1 MCFVTN
7 VCAHRGASLTFKEN
21 TLEAFTHAVAL
32 GSDWIELDVW
42 LASDGNVVVHHDQT
56 VGTDL
61 HIQEATVEDLPNDV
75 PLLGT
80 AVEACAGAHMN
91 IELKVSEST
100 LTQKLVDSVLDVIG
114 SASHDKQF
122 LLSSFNRDVLEY
134 ARAASPTV
142 QLGFLTIGDFK
153 ERKDFLQGLKLSGF
167 QSVHPHHLAVD
178 EDFVVASH
186 EYGLEVNVWTVNDED
201 RMEELIGF
209 GVDGIITDVP
219 DVALEVVKGR
229 DR

>member
-1 MCFVTN
+1 MTK

-21 TLEAFTHAVAL
+21 TLEAFTHAVTL
-32 GSDWIELDVW
+32 GSDWVELDVW

-61 HIQEATVEDLPNDV
+61 HIQEVTVEDLPNDV
-75 PLLGT
+75 PLLG
-80 AVEACAGAHMN
+80 AAMEACAGAHMN

-100 LTQKLVDSVLDVIG
+100 PTERLVDSVLDVIG
-114 SASHDKQF
+114 SASHDQQF
-122 LLSSFNRDVLEY
+122 LLSSFSRDVLEY
-134 ARAASPTV
+134 ARATSSTV

-153 ERKDFLQGLKLSGF
+153 EKKNFLQGLKLSGF
-167 QSVHPHHLAVD
+167 QSVHPHYLAVD
-178 EDFVVASH
+178 VDFVVISH

-219 DVALEVVKGR
+219 DVALEVVKRR
-229 DR
+229 DG

>member
-21 TLEAFTHAVAL
+21 TLEAFTHAVAI
-32 GSDWIELDVW
+32 GSDWVEFDVW
-42 LASDGNVVVHHDQT
+42 LASDGNVVVHHDET
-56 VGTDL
+56 IGKDRY
-61 HIQEATVEDLPNDV
+61 IQELTVKDIPSHI
-75 PLLGT
+75 PLLRN
-80 AVEACAGAHMN
+80 AINACAGAHMN
-91 IELKVSEST
+91 IELKVSEFT
-100 LTQKLVDSVLDVIG
+100 LTQKLVDSVLGGIEG
-114 SASHDKQF
+114 NNLNQQF
-122 LLSSFNRDVLEY
+122 LLSSFSRDVLEY
-134 ARAASPTV
+134 ARATSPTV

-219 DVALEVVKGR
+219 DVALEVVKGH

>member
-1 MCFVTN
+1 
-7 VCAHRGASLTFKEN
+7 
-21 TLEAFTHAVAL
+21 
-32 GSDWIELDVW
+32 
-42 LASDGNVVVHHDQT
+42 
-56 VGTDL
+56 
-61 HIQEATVEDLPNDV
+61 
-75 PLLGT
+75 
-80 AVEACAGAHMN
+80 MN
-91 IELKVSEST
+91 IELKVSEFT
-100 LTQKLVDSVLDVIG
+100 LTQKLVDSVLDGIEG
-114 SASHDKQF
+114 NNLNQQF
-122 LLSSFNRDVLEY
+122 LLSSFSRDVLEY
-134 ARAASPTV
+134 ARATSPTV

-219 DVALEVVKGR
+219 DVALEVVKGH